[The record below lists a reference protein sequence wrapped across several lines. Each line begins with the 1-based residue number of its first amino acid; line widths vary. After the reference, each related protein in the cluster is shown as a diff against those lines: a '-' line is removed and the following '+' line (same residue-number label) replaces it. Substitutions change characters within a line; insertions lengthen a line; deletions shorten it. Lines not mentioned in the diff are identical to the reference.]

1 MGVSSAVAE
10 AMSATDKVRWLDAK
24 EASAMNLVTT
34 PVGRL

>member
-24 EASAMNLVTT
+24 EAAATNLVTA
-34 PVGRL
+34 PVRRL